1 MNGPLCAG
9 SSTMRACARIQGSQ
23 LRHVAT
29 RLQQGARRGVPVQ
42 AAAGE
47 QTKQLQLPRE
57 GHMLISKTE
66 VPSFIQRDD
75 MMDQLLRWA
84 LIEANE
90 GGLRNFGM
98 PMKVQ
103 PTYSNETLWGFDIEV
118 IKEGEKKADLG
129 VNFDSDIALKHEWV
143 GRDQDG
149 FPTMEGNAEQV
160 PGKYLEIWCACNPG
174 AGAGT

>member
-1 MNGPLCAG
+1 
-9 SSTMRACARIQGSQ
+9 
-23 LRHVAT
+23 
-29 RLQQGARRGVPVQ
+29 
-42 AAAGE
+42 
-47 QTKQLQLPRE
+47 
-57 GHMLISKTE
+57 MLISKTE